1 MTRHRVLL
9 DENITVQLR
18 LWMPRVD
25 AASVE
30 FMGWKSVKNGEL
42 LRAAEAAGYEV
53 FLTVDSSIPH
63 QQRSSSRRLATPVPE
78 GAQDLSGA

>member
-1 MTRHRVLL
+1 VTRRRVLL

-30 FMGWKSVKNGEL
+30 FMGWKAVKNGEL
-42 LRAAEAAGYEV
+42 LRRAVAGNVRGAGHCRPPARSDSALLDAAC
-53 FLTVDSSIPH
+53 L
-63 QQRSSSRRLATPVPE
+63 RLSHLESDA
-78 GAQDLSGA
+78 

>member
-1 MTRHRVLL
+1 MTRRRVLL

-30 FMGWKSVKNGEL
+30 FMGWKAVKNGEL
-42 LRAAEAAGYEV
+42 LRRAMAERFEVLVTADRLLARNSALLDAA
-53 FLTVDSSIPH
+53 
-63 QQRSSSRRLATPVPE
+63 RLR
-78 GAQDLSGA
+78 LSHLESDA